1 MYTCS
6 AWNKTLDGLKL
17 LHTDKVVLWFPGW
30 SLEYLW
36 VDDRYWWEEVL
47 SMSRSQD
54 MSSTERSWDF
64 LLLSGTIGEGGSFR
78 IEVEL
83 VREPEASEALR
94 REPRVPEGMQRGPGG
109 PQGSLEGFECPPTVF
124 EVWNGNGVEFTSTL
138 GGKLLGSSGT
148 ETPQRESEVPE
159 GISRGPEVLGG
170 SQGDLE
176 GFECPL
182 MVSEVWSGNGVEC
195 ASTLGVE
202 RLVFSGRDVSL
213 TSVRDK

>member
-6 AWNKTLDGLKL
+6 AWNNTLDGLKL
-17 LHTDKVVLWFPGW
+17 LHSDKIVLWFPGW
-30 SLEYLW
+30 SLGYLW

-64 LLLSGTIGEGGSFR
+64 VLLSGTIGEGGSFR

-83 VREPEASEALR
+83 VREPEASEALP

-109 PQGSLEGFECPPTVF
+109 PQGSLEGFECPLMVF
-124 EVWNGNGVEFTSTL
+124 EAWNGNGVECT
-138 GGKLLGSSGT
+138 
-148 ETPQRESEVPE
+148 
-159 GISRGPEVLGG
+159 
-170 SQGDLE
+170 
-176 GFECPL
+176 
-182 MVSEVWSGNGVEC
+182 
-195 ASTLGVE
+195 STLGVE
-202 RLVFSGRDVSL
+202 WLVFSGRDVGL

>member
-1 MYTCS
+1 MCTCS
-6 AWNKTLDGLKL
+6 AWNETLDGLKL
-17 LHTDKVVLWFPGW
+17 LHTDEMVLWFPGW
-30 SLEYLW
+30 SLGYLG

-83 VREPEASEALR
+83 VREPEASKELR
-94 REPRVPEGMQRGPGG
+94 REPWVPEGMQRGPGG

-124 EVWNGNGVEFTSTL
+124 EVWSGNGVEFTSTL
-138 GGKLLGSSGT
+138 GGKLLGSSGA
-148 ETPQRESEVPE
+148 EAPQRGSGVSEELP
-159 GISRGPEVLGG
+159 RGPGVLGG

-176 GFECPL
+176 GFEYPL
-182 MVSEVWSGNGVEC
+182 MVFEVWSGNGVEC
-195 ASTLGVE
+195 TSTLGVE
-202 RLVFSGRDVSL
+202 WLVFKGGNASL